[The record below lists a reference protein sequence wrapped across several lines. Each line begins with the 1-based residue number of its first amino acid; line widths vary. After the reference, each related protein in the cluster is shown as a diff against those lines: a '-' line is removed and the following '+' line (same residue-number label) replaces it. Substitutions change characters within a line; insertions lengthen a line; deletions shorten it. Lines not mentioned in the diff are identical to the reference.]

1 MFSKYDEEIVI
12 CFHNVENHSA
22 SELLHNVR
30 DMYKNNEK
38 YYKYFNCFTMDYL
51 NLYCTFA
58 SCFYFL

>member
-38 YYKYFNCFTMDYL
+38 YYKYFNCFTMDYFKFGL
-51 NLYCTFA
+51 
-58 SCFYFL
+58 